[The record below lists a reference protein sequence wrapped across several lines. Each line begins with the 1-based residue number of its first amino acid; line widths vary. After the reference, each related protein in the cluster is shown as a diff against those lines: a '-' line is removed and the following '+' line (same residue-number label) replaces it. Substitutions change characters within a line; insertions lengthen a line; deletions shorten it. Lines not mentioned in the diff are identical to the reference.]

1 MSVSLPRRR
10 FLGRSSAALAG
21 FILGP
26 RARLEAAPTFDI
38 VLRGGTVLDGTGGPG
53 LRADVGVVG
62 DAIAA
67 LGEISAEQG
76 RRVIDAAGL
85 HVSPG
90 FIDIHTHSDPDVLAY
105 PTADSRVRQGVT
117 TELAGNCGS
126 SAAPLAG
133 EGVEERKED
142 WRREGVEADWTDVA
156 SYLGQLE
163 RTGLSLNQALLVG
176 QGTLRDNAVGSV
188 DRLLSADEMAA
199 VSRALEE
206 GLDQGAFGLSTGL
219 EYVPGRYTPT
229 AEIVALTRI
238 VARRGGLYATHIRNE
253 ESQVL
258 EAVAEAIEIGRSAG
272 ARVQISHLK
281 AAGEVNWPKQR
292 AALDLIEAGRG
303 GGVEVLADAYP
314 YTAYSTDLLIL
325 MPGWAR
331 EGATA
336 AVLARLRD
344 PAGRARI
351 RREVEASVAEDPGGW
366 DRIVITSVKTSAN
379 QALVG
384 RNMTEIAEGWSV
396 DPAEAY
402 TRLMEEE
409 STSVGFV
416 GHAMSPANV
425 DRVLAHPLVMIG
437 SDGSSMAPTGRAAET
452 RPHPRS
458 YGAFARVLGVY
469 ARERGLLDLPT
480 AVRKMTSMPA
490 DQIGLTDRG
499 RIAPGKK
506 ADLVVF
512 DAATVADTATFEN
525 PHRYPVGIAHVLV
538 NGVSVVQD
546 GAHTGA
552 RPGRALRKS

>member
-21 FILGP
+21 FVLGP
-26 RARLEAAPTFDI
+26 RVRLEAAPTFDI

-76 RRVIDAAGL
+76 RQVIDAAGL

-142 WRREGVEADWTDVA
+142 WKRQGVEADWTDVA
-156 SYLGQLE
+156 SYLGRLE

-176 QGTLRDNAVGSV
+176 QGTLRDNAIGSV
-188 DRLLSADEMAA
+188 DRLLSADEMTA

-253 ESQVL
+253 ESRVL
-258 EAVAEAIEIGRSAG
+258 EAVAEAIETGRSAA

-281 AAGEVNWPKQR
+281 AAGEVNWPKQP
-292 AALDLIEAGRG
+292 AALDLIEAARS

-331 EGATA
+331 EGGTG
-336 AVLARLRD
+336 AVLERLRD
-344 PAGRARI
+344 AGARARN
-351 RREVEASVAEDPGGW
+351 RREVAASVAEDPGGW

-384 RNMTEIAEGWSV
+384 RNMAEIAEGWSV

-402 TRLMEEE
+402 TRLMKEED
-409 STSVGFV
+409 TSVGFV

-437 SDGSSMAPTGRAAET
+437 SDGSSMAPTGWAAET

-458 YGAFARVLGVY
+458 YGTFARVLGVY

-512 DAATVADTATFEN
+512 DAATVADTATFED
-525 PHRYPVGIAHVLV
+525 PHRYPVGVAHVLV

-546 GAHTGA
+546 GTHTGA